1 MTKRK
6 EPNDAWLYS
15 GAPDHI
21 GLVVPA
27 APMAEG
33 GHVVALTLPNGTI
46 RLMATRDPARYVGQ
60 VLHQVDGFG
69 GEIDGVRVSV
79 SVRHYQYQA
88 IKRWVARHLDEH
100 RVGADSF
107 NVPFAVLTRRV
118 NEAFSATGGWMRN

>member
-1 MTKRK
+1 MVK
-6 EPNDAWLYS
+6 EKLSDTWLYT

-21 GLVVPA
+21 GLVVPP

-69 GEIDGVRVSV
+69 GETDGVKVFV

-88 IKRWVARHLDEH
+88 IKRWIARHLDEH
-100 RVGADSF
+100 RIGSDAFD
-107 NVPFAVLTRRV
+107 VPFAVLARRV
-118 NEAFSATGGWMRN
+118 NEAFSATGGMRN